1 VSDPTPSPTSPITR
15 RFGFIGVTATRSSIN
30 RVFPRWAEVL
40 DLGAVVFDPVDLPVG
55 ADPARYEEVVD
66 RIADDPEHVGALVTT
81 HKVRLLDA
89 TRNRFASLDR
99 FATLLGE
106 ISCISKRGGELHGA
120 AKDPVTSGAALDA
133 FVPPRHFG
141 ISGGHVLCLGAGGS
155 GLAITVNLLTRE
167 DPADRPDRIV
177 LVNRGLERLEECA
190 RVLSELG
197 VSDAVDLV
205 ENAAPERNDEL
216 MAQLPPG
223 SLVVNATGLGKD
235 RPGSPVTRRGRFP
248 RHGLVWEINY
258 RGDLEFLHQAR
269 AQQQEQALVVEDG
282 WTYFIHGWA
291 AVVAEAFGFD
301 IDDAT
306 LERLSEVASEV
317 RG

>member
-1 VSDPTPSPTSPITR
+1 VKDADQPPSTPTTR
-15 RFGFIGVTATRSSIN
+15 RFGFIGVTSTRSSIN

-40 DLGAVVFDPVDLPVG
+40 ELGPVEFDPVDLPVG
-55 ADPARYEEVVD
+55 TDPACYEEVVD
-66 RIADDPEHVGALVTT
+66 RIAGDPEHVGALVTT

-89 TRNRFASLDR
+89 TRDRFASLDR
-99 FATLLGE
+99 YATLLGE
-106 ISCISKRGGELHGA
+106 ISCISKRGSGLHGS
-120 AKDPVTSGAALDA
+120 AKDPLTSGAALDA

-141 ISGGHVLCLGAGGS
+141 DSGGHVLCLGAGGS

-177 LVNRGLERLEECA
+177 LVNRGRDRLEECA
-190 RVLSELG
+190 RVLSELK

-205 ENAAPERNDEL
+205 QNAAPERNDEL

-235 RPGSPVTRRGRFP
+235 RPGSPITARGRFP

-258 RGDLEFLHQAR
+258 RGELDFLHQAY
-269 AQQQEQALVVEDG
+269 AQQQEQALIVEDG

-291 AVVAEAFGFD
+291 AVVAEAFSVE
-301 IDDAT
+301 IDDTT